1 MAKFTKGNKVS
12 NGRPLASKNRTSKE
26 MKERLSELLNLQIDN
41 LQSDLDGMLPAT
53 RWITLVK
60 LMAFIMPVM
69 SKNDNRNTIKKPM
82 EIIVE
87 YVD

>member
-41 LQSDLDGMLPAT
+41 LQSDLDGMSPAT
-53 RWITLVK
+53 RWITLVT